1 MQNVTGEQF
10 LGSPTT
16 FSIHTVVSTKVVP
29 QQHATM
35 PSSIMNRKS
44 FALLD

>member
-1 MQNVTGEQF
+1 MQNVTGQEC
-10 LGSPTT
+10 LGSPIT
-16 FSIHTVVSTKVVP
+16 FSTHTVVSTKVVP

-35 PSSIMNRKS
+35 PSSIMDSKS